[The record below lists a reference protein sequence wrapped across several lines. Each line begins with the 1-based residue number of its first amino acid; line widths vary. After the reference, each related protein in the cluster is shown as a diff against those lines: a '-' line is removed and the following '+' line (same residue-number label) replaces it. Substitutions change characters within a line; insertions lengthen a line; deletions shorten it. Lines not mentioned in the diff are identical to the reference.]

1 MKKKKRIIQQW
12 ITAAMPTRWEISRRP
27 NILVTCNSILNRR
40 YVLLLQSKYRWIN
53 LIQFWYCTCVAN
65 FGISFMFFLRTEQ
78 DSLDLVEELI
88 LVSNGSCLYYV
99 PMLPV
104 NHRDWITILF
114 FDRFYTHNNTIILL
128 PVLQIKKYYEI
139 KNKVK

>member
-27 NILVTCNSILNRR
+27 NVLVTCNSILNRR

-65 FGISFMFFLRTEQ
+65 FGISFMFFFLRTEQ

-88 LVSNGSCLYYV
+88 WVSNGSCLYV

-104 NHRDWITILF
+104 NHRDWITISF
-114 FDRFYTHNNTIILL
+114 FDRFYTHNTYYNNFATRTTNKKILWN
-128 PVLQIKKYYEI
+128 KK
-139 KNKVK
+139 